1 MGKEYYNVTYNI
13 GPTYREILNDGNY
26 DGTYEGGFVITAED
40 GYDNRYKNKNN
51 TITKKI
57 KTYVEKIEDKYYDL
71 ISGKEVF
78 ECFGR
83 FDTFEPKITFIS
95 NGYRSIHEVYLYLTS
110 LTDEEIEAY
119 LSKFNL
125 IENLIE
131 NEAKIQKM
139 TLSEK
144 QETIIK
150 KQEYIRKFRKK

>member
-1 MGKEYYNVTYNI
+1 MEKEYYNVTYNI

-26 DGTYEGGFVITAED
+26 DATYEGGFVLTAED
-40 GYDNRYKNKNN
+40 GCDNRYKNKNN

-71 ISGKEVF
+71 ISGKDVF
-78 ECFGR
+78 GRFGR